1 MASDAA
7 TTPPFIEPLL
17 ESFSR
22 KRLVVL
28 GDVMLDRFI
37 WGRVNRISPEAPVP
51 VVEVERES
59 LYPGGAANV
68 ARNLTPFGATVDLIG
83 MVGVDDNAALFD
95 RVLRADHIR
104 TERLLR
110 VADYP
115 TITKTRVVARQ
126 QQVVRV
132 DHERPRPLTTPQIGE
147 IIAMLEEMAPGL
159 DAIVLEDY
167 AKGFLSAAVVEAVTG
182 LAHDLGILV
191 TVDPNPRNP
200 IAWRG
205 VAAVK
210 PNRAE
215 AFHEAG
221 VADPHDA
228 LPPMEDH
235 VLARVGERLLEKW
248 DTEHVLITLGEKG
261 MMLFSRSGDRY
272 HIPTRAKEVFDVSG
286 AGDTAIAVFTLA
298 LCSGASPRL
307 AADLSNAASGVVVG
321 KLGTAQITPQDLL
334 EAWKNHEE

>member
-1 MASDAA
+1 MASDPAA
-7 TTPPFIEPLL
+7 PTSSIEPLL
-17 ESFSR
+17 ESFAR

-68 ARNLTPFGATVDLIG
+68 ARNLTPFGAAVDLIG
-83 MVGVDDNAALFD
+83 MVGEDENSGLLD
-95 RVLRADHIR
+95 RVLREDRIGTAK
-104 TERLLR
+104 LLR
-110 VADYP
+110 VPGYP
-115 TITKTRVVARQ
+115 TITKTRVVARH

-132 DHERPRPLTTPQIGE
+132 DRESPRPLTQEQIGE
-147 IIAMLEEMAPGL
+147 VVAILDELSPEL

-167 AKGFLSAAVVEAVTG
+167 AKGFMTSALVEAVTG
-182 LAHDLGILV
+182 LAQQRGVLV

-200 IAWRG
+200 IAWKG

-210 PNRAE
+210 PNRSE

-221 VADPHDA
+221 LVDPRESVHPTEDQA
-228 LPPMEDH
+228 LSE
-235 VLARVGERLLEKW
+235 VGARLLEKW
-248 DTEHVLITLGEKG
+248 DTRHVLITLGEKG
-261 MMLFSRSGDRY
+261 MMLFSRCGDRY

-298 LCSGASPRL
+298 LCAGAPPRL
-307 AADLSNAASGVVVG
+307 AADLSNQASGVVVG
-321 KLGTAQITPQDLL
+321 KLGTAQITPEDLL
-334 EAWKNHEE
+334 EAWRDHED